1 MFYLSS
7 YLSIFF
13 NYYYFWLGIF
23 QKQVSCYVV
32 SFALFS
38 QNTVVIYF
46 FVLSRATIL
55 VELEMDGNTEPLNFV
70 PGDHVGIFPG
80 NSPELVAGILKHLPN
95 APPIN
100 QSLRLEFLSAY
111 PGTEHLTVPNYIMEV
126 LHKIA

>member
-1 MFYLSS
+1 ML
-7 YLSIFF
+7 
-13 NYYYFWLGIF
+13 W
-23 QKQVSCYVV
+23 
-32 SFALFS
+32 FALFS
-38 QNTVVIYF
+38 QNSIF
-46 FVLSRATIL
+46 IFIFLCVLSRATIC

-111 PGTEHLTVPNYIMEV
+111 PGTEPYCT
-126 LHKIA
+126 

>member
-1 MFYLSS
+1 MEGAVRKCSELTYKEG
-7 YLSIFF
+7 
-13 NYYYFWLGIF
+13 W
-23 QKQVSCYVV
+23 QKYCH
-32 SFALFS
+32 A
-38 QNTVVIYF
+38 I